1 MKVLNFPTA
10 VPDRFVVFDLE
21 YLADRHLYDRYRR
34 TDPDPASCRWPF
46 RRVVSVS
53 AMSVCV
59 TDGVWEVEDFRS
71 FISPD
76 ERQNVRAFFDWML
89 ERPAHRAVTWSGAA
103 EDLPI
108 LKTAAMEFGFTLPLQ
123 LRQNERD
130 RQGFMHWD
138 LSLILKAG
146 SGTHVH
152 QLELAVR
159 LGLAGKMAGSA
170 GQVPYRVAEGNLKA
184 VAWISECDV
193 LLTACLLASHLVT
206 LGQVMS
212 VQAAHYV
219 TLRYVRERREHASY
233 HRELGNYLA
242 KVERQIIAEQRRW
255 LEAG

>member
-1 MKVLNFPTA
+1 M
-10 VPDRFVVFDLE
+10 
-21 YLADRHLYDRYRR
+21 
-34 TDPDPASCRWPF
+34 
-46 RRVVSVS
+46 S
-53 AMSVCV
+53 AMSVSV
-59 TDGVWEVEDFRS
+59 NDGVWEVEDFRS
-71 FISPD
+71 FINPD
-76 ERQNVRAFFDWML
+76 ERENVRAFFDWMI

-242 KVERQIIAEQRRW
+242 KVERQIIADQRRW
-255 LEAG
+255 LEAC